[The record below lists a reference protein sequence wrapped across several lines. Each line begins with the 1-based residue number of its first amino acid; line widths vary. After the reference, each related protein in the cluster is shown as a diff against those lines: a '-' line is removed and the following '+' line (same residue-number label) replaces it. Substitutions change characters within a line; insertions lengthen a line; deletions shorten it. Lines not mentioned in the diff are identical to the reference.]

1 MINYNRENLE
11 EGIVMSEEV
20 LEETDHRETSNK
32 YQDFNK
38 VKKVASK
45 NIVSMLKDLHDF
57 EAAIETENIPEIYRI
72 YKGKLH
78 KELKETSNQNHE
90 IDELLSTKLHDK
102 FVERFPFMKYVEKI
116 SPTIYY
122 YKIGTYY
129 RERATIGFD
138 ASIPEI
144 FVLPKIDDEW
154 QHYRPDNRELL
165 EVIEQQIDNL
175 DAKIIAAE
183 EEIKN
188 LEKKAQDLSAKKEE
202 LSHSKSF
209 FNRAKT
215 EEEVEEL
222 NKQIAE
228 INKKKTEW
236 LPFIQ
241 NKNKSNQQKEQLM
254 RTYEET
260 RLKRAV
266 VTKEYRFINQYFGS
280 MKEMNEQIQQFLA
293 DYLSPKKGELDK

>member
-1 MINYNRENLE
+1 
-11 EGIVMSEEV
+11 MSEGV
-20 LEETDHRETSNK
+20 LEETDHQETSNK

-102 FVERFPFMKYVEKI
+102 FVERFPFMEYVEKI

-165 EVIEQQIDNL
+165 EVIEKQIDNL

-183 EEIKN
+183 EELKN
-188 LEKKAQDLSAKKEE
+188 LEKEAQDLAAKKEE
-202 LSHSKSF
+202 LSNSKSF
-209 FNRAKT
+209 FNRAKI

-280 MKEMNEQIQQFLA
+280 MKEMNEQIQRFLA

>member
-1 MINYNRENLE
+1 MINYNRDNLE

-20 LEETDHRETSNK
+20 LEETDHQETSNK

-102 FVERFPFMKYVEKI
+102 FVERFPFMEYVEKI

-165 EVIEQQIDNL
+165 EAIEKQIDNL

-183 EEIKN
+183 EELKN
-188 LEKKAQDLSAKKEE
+188 LEKEAQDLSAKKEE
-202 LSHSKSF
+202 LSNSKSF

-215 EEEVEEL
+215 EEEVEQL

-236 LPFIQ
+236 LPFIK

-280 MKEMNEQIQQFLA
+280 IKEMNEQIQQFLA

>member
-1 MINYNRENLE
+1 
-11 EGIVMSEEV
+11 
-20 LEETDHRETSNK
+20 
-32 YQDFNK
+32 
-38 VKKVASK
+38 
-45 NIVSMLKDLHDF
+45 MLKDLHDF

-102 FVERFPFMKYVEKI
+102 FVERFPFMEYVEKI

-165 EVIEQQIDNL
+165 EAIEKQIDNL

-183 EEIKN
+183 EELKN
-188 LEKKAQDLSAKKEE
+188 LEKEAQDLSAKKEE
-202 LSHSKSF
+202 LSNSKSF

-215 EEEVEEL
+215 EEEVEQL

-236 LPFIQ
+236 LPFIK

-280 MKEMNEQIQQFLA
+280 IKEMNEQIQQFLA

>member
-1 MINYNRENLE
+1 
-11 EGIVMSEEV
+11 MSEEV

-122 YKIGTYY
+122 YKIGMYY

-188 LEKKAQDLSAKKEE
+188 LEKEAQDLSAKKEE

>member
-122 YKIGTYY
+122 YKIGMYY

-188 LEKKAQDLSAKKEE
+188 LEKEAQDLSAKKEE

>member
-1 MINYNRENLE
+1 
-11 EGIVMSEEV
+11 MSEEV

-102 FVERFPFMKYVEKI
+102 FVERFPFMEYVEKI

-188 LEKKAQDLSAKKEE
+188 LEKEAQDLSAKKEE
-202 LSHSKSF
+202 LANSKSF